1 MAYDQSD
8 SSRGRDDI
16 TLPIENKPGTAR
28 KAAMYE
34 LFVLGELMDGPHYG
48 YLLRDILGRLLGP
61 FRQISWGVLYPL
73 IRHLQREGFI
83 VLDEKTS
90 TGQIES
96 IQGNQ
101 QRKQYRITEA
111 GQRRFLALMLEIG
124 DYSAD
129 YHELFLIKLNN
140 LDHLTRDQQLTLLWH
155 YREYLQIEKKF
166 LQAGQRSISDGT
178 HLIPENQLGHVFD
191 VIEFRLSGIQAEIAW
206 VARKIASL
214 ESAKEKSTNDN

>member
-8 SSRGRDDI
+8 SSRGSDDR
-16 TLPIENKPGTAR
+16 TFPFENKPGAAR
-28 KAAMYE
+28 KAPMYE

-48 YLLRDILGRLLGP
+48 YLLREILGRLLGP

-140 LDHLTRDQQLTLLWH
+140 LDHLTRDQQLTILWH
-155 YREYLQIEKKF
+155 YREFLQIEKKF
-166 LQAGQRSISDGT
+166 LEDGQRSISDGT
-178 HLIPENQLGHVFD
+178 HFIPEGQRAHVFD
-191 VIEFRLSGIQAEIAW
+191 VIEFRLSGIQAEITW
-206 VARKIASL
+206 VARKIAHL
-214 ESAKEKSTNDN
+214 ESE